1 VADANIGISAS
12 RTDTH
17 NLTVGLFLDS
27 TGKGEALE
35 VRSTLFGGILAGAR
49 GKGPLFAG
57 GLVTASGG
65 HAEKGAA
72 MAVEQFLQLKIFRP
86 SFVVQP

>member
-17 NLTVGLFLDS
+17 NLTVGLFLDAA
-27 TGKGEALE
+27 GKGEALE
-35 VRSTLFGGILAGAR
+35 VRSTLFGGMLPGAKGR
-49 GKGPLFAG
+49 GPLFAG
-57 GLVTASGG
+57 NLVTASGG
-65 HAEKGAA
+65 KAERGAA

-86 SFVVQP
+86 SVVFQP